1 MTRRSTSMLVAV
13 SVLLAV
19 ALAALWFSP
28 VAPWRVWSP
37 PQPQAPNLDD
47 ARAALLGPNL
57 AAAATY
63 PVVLARPLFQPT
75 RRPPEPEATG
85 TPAGPVAA
93 PAAIEQIKL
102 LGLVSG
108 TTLTGVLIEE
118 QGARRFVR
126 SDEQVGD
133 WKLQAIEGRY
143 AVFARGSERKQIE
156 LPRAYLNQGSQGG
169 GAAAAA
175 APAARNPTAASLAG
189 GARAPGAASS
199 PPNLAN
205 NQRSWSVPSAAASQ
219 AAPAPRATPTPARP
233 PVAASSSVLGA
244 AFGGGESSEPPP
256 RKEEGRAR

>member
-1 MTRRSTSMLVAV
+1 MLVAV

-85 TPAGPVAA
+85 APAA

-169 GAAAAA
+169 AAAA
-175 APAARNPTAASLAG
+175 APAARNLTAASLAG

-205 NQRSWSVPSAAASQ
+205 NQRPWSAPSAAASQ
-219 AAPAPRATPTPARP
+219 AAPAPAPRATPTPARP
-233 PVAASSSVLGA
+233 PVAVSSSVLSA